1 MDTCKLES
9 KETKR
14 SERARGNDN
23 NSVMREK
30 KKGGANIRVR
40 GKRTN
45 ERREDWRYSNDEQRK

>member
-1 MDTCKLES
+1 
-9 KETKR
+9 
-14 SERARGNDN
+14 
-23 NSVMREK
+23 MREK